1 MNAQQEQDPAPRS
14 HMVVG
19 SIWFPAGSYAKDLS
33 CWARGHS
40 QFLAVWASSAS
51 QLALTKH
58 TSWRNFLVVPRLELH
73 VLTAEGQ
80 SSILD
85 GRTKFLQLHG
95 AAPCPQKKK
104 KKQAENAIERVVL
117 GRQKSVFWNLI
128 MKMTSHHLTIFSSL
142 ESSHWVYPKM
152 EKGRLYKDV
161 TPRM

>member
-1 MNAQQEQDPAPRS
+1 MIPMNAQQEQDPAPRS

-104 KKQAENAIERVVL
+104 KASWKCNRESCARKTEVSLLKPNNENDIASLDNILFIGIKSL
-117 GRQKSVFWNLI
+117 GV
-128 MKMTSHHLTIFSSL
+128 
-142 ESSHWVYPKM
+142 P
-152 EKGRLYKDV
+152 
-161 TPRM
+161 